1 MIPRELIEGVSKML
15 ETGAPREV
23 VRQFLLER
31 GWNESEA
38 DEVFAQIDGEAPTPK
53 PAAIPPQASIEP
65 TPKAK
70 APKPREVLGEASRA
84 PRPTE
89 DKKAIATVEPSAP
102 AHVEQPQKPE
112 PDESSLRSQDDTHDT
127 TELFE
132 MDRLSSPFT
141 LTTLAFSLV
150 RARFWSLFFLS
161 FMISVLLLLI
171 YIVGS
176 YVITPDSIDAIRAFV
191 LQTESAVALRTT
203 LVVLGSIVLTY
214 IGLGLLFWLPAA
226 FLTGFANTK
235 ASFRELFIDG
245 FRGGFALCMSLVF
258 LLLFSISGLILL
270 LVPGIIFAVWFSFA
284 PIIAVL
290 ERVSP
295 YRALIMSREL
305 VRGHFWQVVWREAF
319 LLIPATLFVAPL
331 MLLLSPLAMIDSLS
345 IGLGALVLI
354 FCIFGALLLT
364 FAFLLFLFAY
374 KAVSYKEMRAR
385 IRPSERPR
393 RLVVLLPLSLL
404 PLLVIALSVAMYASS
419 LI

>member
-38 DEVFAQIDGEAPTPK
+38 DEVFARIDGEAPAPK
-53 PAAIPPQASIEP
+53 LAAPPPQVRKEP
-65 TPKAK
+65 TPNTEP
-70 APKPREVLGEASRA
+70 PKPREVSGEAPRA
-84 PRPTE
+84 PGLIE
-89 DKKAIATVEPSAP
+89 DKKVTTTREPSASVP
-102 AHVEQPQKPE
+102 VEASQKPE
-112 PDESSLRSQDDTHDT
+112 LSDASPRDQDDTHDT
-127 TELFE
+127 TEFFE

-171 YIVGS
+171 YIIGS
-176 YVITPDSIDAIRAFV
+176 YVITPDLIDSLRAFA
-191 LQTESAVALRTT
+191 LRTEDAVALRAA
-203 LVVLGSIVLTY
+203 LLVLGGIAFTY
-214 IGLGLLFWLPAA
+214 VGFGLLLWLPAA

-235 ASFRELFIDG
+235 ASFRELFLDG
-245 FRGGFALCMSLVF
+245 FRGGFTLSVSLVF
-258 LLLFSISGLILL
+258 FLLFSISGLTLL

-284 PIIAVL
+284 PVIAVL
-290 ERVSP
+290 ERVGP
-295 YRALIMSREL
+295 YRALIISREL

-385 IRPSERPR
+385 MRPSERPR

-404 PLLVIALSVAMYASS
+404 PLLIIALSVAMYASS